1 MRNTL
6 ARGATPTTSARGGRL
21 PGVAGVL
28 GERARPGSPGPNPDG
43 TTITLWWRS
52 ADAQATYEYLR
63 AVGVPIGREPFDGPF
78 GRQFTLTDPDGYKIT
93 IYEKDQQM
101 FWPPRS

>member
-1 MRNTL
+1 L
-6 ARGATPTTSARGGRL
+6 VSA
-21 PGVAGVL
+21 P
-28 GERARPGSPGPNPDG
+28 RPGSPGPNPDG

-93 IYEKDQQM
+93 IYEKDQPM